1 MSGCEVPRCG
11 QCARWWHMGEDRY
24 LDAVGV
30 CGDEMVEDLG
40 VECPPQLAVAWA
52 RTHQVGYGRR
62 AAPRAPRTVPDAV
75 RALADLVDVPRC
87 RLVDRWD
94 AARGRHYVDCTA
106 CRFGSRAEGLPEG
119 HPMATLSRELWRT
132 GAAEACRRCPVCGA
146 EVERD

>member
-1 MSGCEVPRCG
+1 MDDEILGGMTVSERTGMPTAADRRLLAERLRYLV
-11 QCARWWHMGEDRY
+11 AGEDGWPTEG
-24 LDAVGV
+24 VGV
-30 CGDEMVEDLG
+30 ALG
-40 VECPPQLAVAWA
+40 LLDVVTA
-52 RTHQVGYGRR
+52 
-62 AAPRAPRTVPDAV
+62 AAPRPPRGVPDAV
-75 RALADLVDVPRC
+75 GALADLVDVPRC

-132 GAAEACRRCPVCGA
+132 GAAEACLRCPVCGA

>member
-40 VECPPQLAVAWA
+40 IECPPQLAVAWA

-62 AAPRAPRTVPDAV
+62 A
-75 RALADLVDVPRC
+75 C
-87 RLVDRWD
+87 EGFEERW
-94 AARGRHYVDCTA
+94 R
-106 CRFGSRAEGLPEG
+106 
-119 HPMATLSRELWRT
+119 
-132 GAAEACRRCPVCGA
+132 
-146 EVERD
+146 